1 MRVLA
6 ATLAVL
12 LLVAI
17 CSLAEADLRVSRRA
31 ALSPIRETDP
41 VTCCIS
47 YISRPLPRSVIR
59 SAYITSNSCSKPAVV
74 LVTRKGKQ
82 VCTNP
87 EARWVQKY
95 LKHLEL
101 LEN

>member
-17 CSLAEADLRVSRRA
+17 CSLAEADLRISRQA
-31 ALSPIRETDP
+31 ASSEMQEPNNIA
-41 VTCCIS
+41 CCFN
-47 YISRPLPRSVIR
+47 YISRPLPRRMIR
-59 SAYITSNSCSKPAVV
+59 SAYRTSNSCTTPAVI

-82 VCTNP
+82 VCANP
-87 EARWVQKY
+87 EAPWVQKY

-101 LEN
+101 TEY

>member
-17 CSLAEADLRVSRRA
+17 CSLAEADLRTSRSA
-31 ALSPIRETDP
+31 ALYPIKETNP
-41 VTCCIS
+41 ITCCFR
-47 YISRPLPRSVIR
+47 YFSRPIPRSMIS
-59 SAYITSNSCSKPAVV
+59 SAYRTSNSCSEPAVV
-74 LVTRKGKQ
+74 LVTKKGMQ
-82 VCTNP
+82 VCADP
-87 EARWVQKY
+87 EAGWVQKY

-101 LEN
+101 LEY